1 MSAGTIAHDISVDG
15 RPKPVRAYS
24 SFGGDPE
31 FSSNVA
37 VVYGE
42 VEHGSLVRIHSRCT
56 YSEVF
61 ASHEC
66 DCGWQLQRSR
76 HLLTVRGGVLIYLD
90 QEGRGAGLRA
100 KADAYRMYQKDGLD
114 TFQAY
119 EKLGL
124 AADSR
129 NYADAAKLLKEE
141 LRLHWV
147 KLLTNNPDKI
157 AALENT
163 GIKVERVPLV
173 AKPTPATI
181 AYLEAKKLHGH
192 LLLRAAADKGRQ
204 GDGKEYALPPCLL
217 SPCPGM
223 IT

>member
-1 MSAGTIAHDISVDG
+1 VSAGTIAHDISVDG

-100 KADAYRMYQKDGLD
+100 KADAYRMHQKDGLD

-124 AADSR
+124 PADSR
-129 NYADAAKLLKEE
+129 DYADAAKLLKEE

-192 LLLRAAADKGRQ
+192 LLLRAAANKGTARSTRSRRAHYRRVP
-204 GDGKEYALPPCLL
+204 E
-217 SPCPGM
+217 
-223 IT
+223 

>member
-100 KADAYRMYQKDGLD
+100 KADAYRMHQEDGLD

-124 AADSR
+124 PADSR
-129 NYADAAKLLKEE
+129 DYADAAKLLKEE

-157 AALENT
+157 AALENM
-163 GIKVERVPLV
+163 GIKVERVPSRGEAYAGNHCLPGSKE
-173 AKPTPATI
+173 APRTSSITPFLQCLGMRTWGAEVRNR
-181 AYLEAKKLHGH
+181 EAL
-192 LLLRAAADKGRQ
+192 A
-204 GDGKEYALPPCLL
+204 ESVVCL
-217 SPCPGM
+217 
-223 IT
+223 